1 MADAKEIY
9 QAHPTSDEIAEVLA
23 RRLAATVGTLNE
35 DGSIHLAYV
44 LFLHEDDRLYF
55 ETSSVTR
62 KAGNAARRRWA
73 SMIVQGPAS
82 TGRHLMVAAEGTARV
97 LQGTQAQEL
106 NHRLRAKYIK
116 PEALDGIDRAW
127 GRLDDV
133 AVEITPKTWRS
144 WTGSALH
151 KETQKELTGAYEDA
165 WLADDS

>member
-9 QAHPTSDEIAEVLA
+9 RTHPTSDEIAQVLA
-23 RRLAATVGTLNE
+23 KRLIATVGTLNE

-44 LFLHEDDRLYF
+44 IFLHEDDRLYF

-62 KAGNAARRRWA
+62 KAANAARRGWA
-73 SMIVQGPAS
+73 SMIVQGTAS
-82 TGRHLMVAAEGTARV
+82 TGRHLMVAAEGAASV
-97 LQGTQAQEL
+97 LQGRQAQEL

-133 AVEITPKTWRS
+133 AVEITPKKWRS
-144 WTGSALH
+144 WTGSAFH
-151 KETQKELTGAYEDA
+151 KETEKELAGAYEDA
-165 WLADDS
+165 WLPDDA